1 MEFAATGQTVTAK
14 ARTRDSGL
22 PRIVSYDIKW
32 GMNELST
39 RPFIAEEPARFSV
52 DEFMTMAQQPPL
64 SDWCG
69 KIELVEGVI
78 VHTSPEKYPHFGIQ
92 RQIFLKL
99 DKIFGD
105 GLDGWIVGQELNVN
119 MTRPKPS
126 VREPDVCIFRDPGA
140 IKGLVK
146 SDALL
151 LAVEVADSS
160 PREDLGPKRMS
171 YALAGVPH
179 YWVVDVNRQETH
191 VLGDPYQDDYRT
203 RSVVPFGAALSVP
216 GTRRKIKIV

>member
-1 MEFAATGQTVTAK
+1 MN
-14 ARTRDSGL
+14 D
-22 PRIVSYDIKW
+22 VSAH
-32 GMNELST
+32 
-39 RPFIAEEPARFSV
+39 PFIAEEPARFSV
-52 DEFMTMAQQPPL
+52 REFMTMAQQPPL

-78 VHTSPEKYPHFGIQ
+78 VRMSPAGYPHFGIQ
-92 RQIFLKL
+92 RQIFRKL

-105 GLDGWIVGQELNVN
+105 GLDGWIVGQELNVD
-119 MTRPKPS
+119 MVRPKQS

-160 PREDLGPKRMS
+160 LREDLGPKRS
-171 YALAGVPH
+171 CYARAGIPH
-179 YWVVDVNRQETH
+179 YWVVDVNAQEIH
-191 VLGDPYQDDYRT
+191 VMTDPDKDDYRT
-203 RSVVPFGAALSVP
+203 KSVVPFAKSLLVP
-216 GTRRKIKIV
+216 GTRRKIKIS